1 MVYIM
6 GEQYVT
12 IDNIYNEML
21 VQSVLKNRKIWFN
34 DEVDDISCTK
44 AIYYLEKLE
53 KIDKIN
59 NKKEKITLVM
69 NSPGGIVYSGL
80 MLISKIEEMKKRGY
94 IIETITG
101 GMSASM
107 SFLIGISGS
116 KGYRKGM
123 KYSTFLCHQ
132 PSGGVIGTNLKIKRV
147 SDELDRLWEVSKT
160 IIKDNTNMTDELL
173 LEIYKT
179 DCDYI
184 MNSEQA
190 LSLGCIDEIL

>member
-59 NKKEKITLVM
+59 NKKEKINLVM

-80 MLISKIEEMKKRGY
+80 MLISK
-94 IIETITG
+94 
-101 GMSASM
+101 
-107 SFLIGISGS
+107 
-116 KGYRKGM
+116 
-123 KYSTFLCHQ
+123 
-132 PSGGVIGTNLKIKRV
+132 
-147 SDELDRLWEVSKT
+147 
-160 IIKDNTNMTDELL
+160 
-173 LEIYKT
+173 
-179 DCDYI
+179 
-184 MNSEQA
+184 MN
-190 LSLGCIDEIL
+190 

>member
-1 MVYIM
+1 M

-12 IDNIYNEML
+12 IDNVYNEMIA
-21 VQSVLKNRKIWFN
+21 QDALKNRRIWFN

-44 AIYYLEKLE
+44 AIYYLNKLE
-53 KIDKIN
+53 KIDRLN
-59 NKKEKITLVM
+59 GKKEKITLIM

-80 MLISKIEEMKKRGY
+80 MLISKIESMKKNGY
-94 IIETITG
+94 IIEIITG

-107 SFLIGISGS
+107 SFLIGICGT
-116 KGYRKGM
+116 KGYRKAG

-132 PSGGVIGTNLKIKRV
+132 PSGGGIGTNLKIKRL
-147 SDELDRLWEVSKT
+147 SDELDRLWEISKE
-160 IIKDNTNMTDELL
+160 IIRKNTTMSDELL
-173 LEIYKT
+173 SEIYKT

-190 LSLGCIDEIL
+190 LSLGVIDEII

>member
-1 MVYIM
+1 
-6 GEQYVT
+6 
-12 IDNIYNEML
+12 
-21 VQSVLKNRKIWFN
+21 
-34 DEVDDISCTK
+34 
-44 AIYYLEKLE
+44 
-53 KIDKIN
+53 
-59 NKKEKITLVM
+59 
-69 NSPGGIVYSGL
+69 
-80 MLISKIEEMKKRGY
+80 
-94 IIETITG
+94 
-101 GMSASM
+101 
-107 SFLIGISGS
+107 
-116 KGYRKGM
+116 M

-190 LSLGCIDEIL
+190 LSLGIIDEII